1 MKRYRI
7 IKAAVIIFFIMLAFG
22 VNVYLMNVD
31 FTKNEYG
38 YRVELNR
45 VEIEIRDFEKKNNYI
60 PQDLEQLEDFAGKKY
75 ESIIGIEAVKKEE
88 IDKDK
93 YEIFDSNKY
102 NYDVMVTEKA
112 LYRIDYKNIA
122 FSTHK
127 IIVIVNAILVIL
139 FIVINILLVYT
150 GHRILAPFEKF
161 AELPYE
167 LSKGNLVVPLKESR
181 DHYFGKFLWGMDL
194 LRENLEENK
203 KRELELQKEKKLLL
217 LSLSHDIKTPLSAI
231 KLYAR
236 ALDRKLYRDEKKQHD
251 IAVNIDSKVNEIEGF
266 ISEIVTASNDDFMD
280 FEVTNTEI
288 YVKNVIDYVDRYY
301 TEKMNISQIDFTIE
315 MCDNCLIK
323 GDTDRLI
330 EIMQNIIENAIKYG
344 DGKKISL
351 LAERLEDEYIIE
363 VYNTGCT
370 LSEKELPHIFDSFFR
385 GTNVE
390 KSPGSGLGLY
400 ICRKLIHLMGGEIF
414 AEIKPGDKGKSIG
427 IKLVLQLA

>member
-7 IKAAVIIFFIMLAFG
+7 IMAAVIIFFIMLAFG

-31 FTKNEYG
+31 FTENEYG

-93 YEIFDSNKY
+93 YEIFDSNQY

-139 FIVINILLVYT
+139 FIVINILLVYI

-194 LRENLEENK
+194 LRENLEGNK

-351 LAERLEDEYIIE
+351 LAERIGDEYIIE
-363 VYNTGCT
+363 VCNTGCT